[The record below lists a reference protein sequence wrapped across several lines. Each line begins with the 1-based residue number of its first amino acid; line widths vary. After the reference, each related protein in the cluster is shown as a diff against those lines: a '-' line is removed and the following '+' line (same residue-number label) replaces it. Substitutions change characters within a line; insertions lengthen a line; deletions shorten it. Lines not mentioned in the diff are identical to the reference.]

1 MKQSSRPLSARALLR
16 AARALAYYAT
26 GHYRRANLGKF
37 VVLMYHRVVPDD
49 DPFIPYIQPGMYV
62 RESSFRQQL
71 EFLNEWYEIVS
82 IQDMLGLIETGAV
95 SPDRQYCVITFDDGW
110 QDNYQYAFPLLKKFS
125 VPATIFLTA
134 SFVGTTRAFWHE
146 QVSRLFHAAR
156 TRPAHARPPS
166 GATETNG
173 QEVIIELKRHL
184 FSAEPSIRAVDKA
197 IESLKV
203 LPVSR
208 IESIVAELAAELGI
222 NLTNERTML
231 SWNEIQEMG
240 RNGISFG
247 SHTCE
252 HRILTRIDASEAADE
267 VKTSMEKLSTQGL
280 NYVPV
285 FCYPN
290 GLYNDEIQ
298 SLVRQAGY
306 AAAVTTK
313 LGRQTAELNDPFAIS
328 RIGIHDDIAYN
339 KSQLAFRLR

>member
-1 MKQSSRPLSARALLR
+1 
-16 AARALAYYAT
+16 
-26 GHYRRANLGKF
+26 
-37 VVLMYHRVVPDD
+37 MYHRVVADD

-71 EFLNEWYEIVS
+71 EFLEEWYEIVS
-82 IQDMLGLIETGAV
+82 IQEMLRLIANAEV
-95 SPDRQYCVITFDDGW
+95 LPDRQYCVITFDDGW
-110 QDNYQYAFPLLKKFS
+110 QDNYQYAFPVLKKFS
-125 VPATIFLTA
+125 APATIFLTA

-156 TRPAHARPPS
+156 TRFAHADRPP
-166 GATETNG
+166 GATEDNG
-173 QEVIIELKRHL
+173 HEVIIELKRHL
-184 FSAEPSIRAVDKA
+184 FSAEPSITAVDKA

-203 LPVSR
+203 LPVSQ
-208 IESIVAELAAELGI
+208 IESIVAELAAGLDISLED
-222 NLTNERTML
+222 ERTML
-231 SWNEIQEMG
+231 SWDEIQEMG
-240 RNGISFG
+240 SNGITFG

-252 HRILTRIDASEAADE
+252 HRILTRIDASEAAE
-267 VKTSMEKLSTQGL
+267 EIKASMAKLSGQGL

-298 SLVRQAGY
+298 SLVKEAGY
-306 AAAVTTK
+306 SAAVTTK
-313 LGRQTAELNDPFAIS
+313 LGRQTAQLNDPFAIS